1 MLFKPKFLILSGLA
15 AKMGTRRSGPSS
27 SLIPVVVP
35 INNYNYRHD
44 FNQTIGETCENNLDF
59 DGVVFGK
66 FICPIEGWHNLLE
79 KTYQQVNM
87 VNPLFFKVSIF

>member
-1 MLFKPKFLILSGLA
+1 
-15 AKMGTRRSGPSS
+15 MGTRRPGPSS

-35 INNYNYRHD
+35 INNYKTGLYNNYNYRHD

-79 KTYQQVNM
+79 KHYNEKIWLI
-87 VNPLFFKVSIF
+87 NFFKVSIF